1 MSVVDEISR
10 AQENLPVA
18 SPQKEFNGE
27 SIAVVF
33 SDQWIVRQDLER
45 ACKHFSQFSLSAL
58 NAQNFPPI
66 IMPKEK

>member
-58 NAQNFPPI
+58 NAQNFPSI
-66 IMPKEK
+66 IMPK